1 MLGIRNVNHPG
12 AVSFSPVG
20 CGKSDDHWSCG
31 EMLVENCR
39 NRQQTTGDS
48 KDRTENRCGC
58 QQRSANADEEDDSM
72 DPRTDHGSADELIP
86 LA

>member
-20 CGKSDDHWSCG
+20 CGESDDHWSCE
-31 EMLVENCR
+31 EMLVENDR

-48 KDRTENRCGC
+48 KDRTENRCDS
-58 QQRSANADEEDDSM
+58 QERSADTHEEDDSLG
-72 DPRTDHGSADELIP
+72 PRSDHRLVLTRP
-86 LA
+86 